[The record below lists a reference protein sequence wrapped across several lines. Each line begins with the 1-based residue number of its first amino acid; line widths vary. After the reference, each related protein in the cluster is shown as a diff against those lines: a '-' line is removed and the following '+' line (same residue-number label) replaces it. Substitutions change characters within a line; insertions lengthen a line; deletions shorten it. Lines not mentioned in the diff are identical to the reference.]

1 MAFRKLTADDTT
13 IFYEM
18 CEEFFRSSAVL
29 HAIPFAHH
37 VATLQ
42 EILRSDQY
50 LLGYLLELDGQ
61 PAGFAVLNKMMQQEA
76 GGLVLW
82 VECLYIRPPFR
93 SHGLGRQFLQ
103 FVAAEWK
110 GKAKQLRLEVEPEN
124 ERAAA
129 LYQKMGYQVL
139 PYQQMILPL
148 DEQYS
153 PI

>member
-1 MAFRKLTADDTT
+1 MSFRKLTAEDANV
-13 IFYEM
+13 FYEM
-18 CEEFFRSSAVL
+18 CEEFFHSSAVL
-29 HAIPFAHH
+29 HPVPSKHH
-37 VATLQ
+37 IATLQ

-50 LLGYLLELDGQ
+50 LLGYLLEADDQ

-76 GGLVLW
+76 GGLVIW
-82 VECLYIRPPFR
+82 VECLYVRPQFR

-103 FVAAEWK
+103 FIAAEWK

-124 ERAAA
+124 KRAAS

-148 DEQYS
+148 EEQEKH
-153 PI
+153 